1 MTTSDIDRVRRAALD
16 RIDRAERG
24 YKLAFVVAALAEAGF
39 LGAFVML
46 ADLHDRLHLLLLL
59 MFVGTYTLVAVGLL
73 VLGAHVNRC
82 AERVLRALD
91 EPRGGAN
98 RG

>member
-1 MTTSDIDRVRRAALD
+1 MTTSEIDRARRAALD

-24 YKLAFVVAALAEAGF
+24 YKFAFVVAALVEASF
-39 LGAFVML
+39 LGAFVLL
-46 ADLHDRLHLLLLL
+46 ADLGDRLHLLLLL

-91 EPRGGAN
+91 EPRSSAN